1 MILAI
6 YAIQENEDHPVFL
19 FSLLGFCSTTRWW
32 RWTSPGN
39 YKESL
44 GELECLCHWGW
55 IWTKSA
61 NYIFPHPIH
70 IIEYT
75 QLQEIQG
82 SDSWLQGGK
91 RTFPWISKVST
102 KITLP
107 IISTRQHVST
117 VQCPVEL
124 GVISWWSWWSWW
136 SWAGKTKLT
145 FKLDFPGNL
154 WRAAFAILAM
164 FKKKNLS
171 TLHIKRKVD

>member
-1 MILAI
+1 MPSLSPRGRLLGDHFHTFEGNFKVACLFGEQSFPFEKKKWKVMILAI

-44 GELECLCHWGW
+44 GELACLCHWGW

-102 KITLP
+102 KIT
-107 IISTRQHVST
+107 
-117 VQCPVEL
+117 
-124 GVISWWSWWSWW
+124 WS
-136 SWAGKTKLT
+136 L
-145 FKLDFPGNL
+145 
-154 WRAAFAILAM
+154 
-164 FKKKNLS
+164 
-171 TLHIKRKVD
+171 